1 MSLTDTLLQLTR
13 IFLPSIFSRCTHDK
27 VRPDVEQAYC
37 PDCGKLIKNEWYITR
52 CTCCG
57 VKMKAMVKNGQI
69 VPQENFCSN
78 CGGDDFFVEKVEKIN
93 FIDINFA
100 VLVKTE
106 VDLNDAIP
114 FTTRCWQEKT
124 PSQPKLLAQYL

>member
-1 MSLTDTLLQLTR
+1 MSLTDVLLQLSR
-13 IFLPSIFSRCTHDK
+13 IFLPSFSVKCTHDK

-52 CTCCG
+52 CSCCG

-69 VPQENFCSN
+69 VPQEHYCSN
-78 CGGDDFFVEKVEKIN
+78 CGGEDFTVEKVEKIN

-100 VLVKTE
+100 ALLKTE
-106 VDLNDAIP
+106 AEDEVVGC
-114 FTTRCWQEKT
+114 TTRCWQEKMHEL
-124 PSQPKLLAQYL
+124 PKLPVLSR